1 MARLFS
7 DQLEILRASYPD
19 AGGRAVGMLRQAI
32 NMAYQ
37 TIGSLHHWNY
47 LRRRTQITTN
57 AKYATGTISTSG
69 TTVTLASGTWPTWA
83 ASAQLIV
90 GNNVYRVAS
99 RTSNSVLVLQA
110 DRYPVTA
117 LAAGTAYTLVQ
128 TEYLLPTNWVRM
140 ERMVQ
145 TGTVWETTFVPPE
158 ESLELATLL
167 WTSTRPWRYTIRG
180 AQYGPTGRRAI
191 EFLPPP
197 DSEYTF
203 DIVYEA
209 KPNPRAA
216 PTEYTTGTISITS
229 ASVTGVG
236 TAFTSS
242 MIGRYLRV
250 GSSSAL
256 PTGIIG
262 DNPVYTEYK
271 IIAVGSATTL
281 TLETAADTVTSAKY
295 LIDDAVDI
303 EQGPLMV
310 LFDRMCKSEF
320 ADMNNLDTRAA
331 EYQRMIEALR
341 LAMADDSP
349 TGREPSGGN
358 GGSGP
363 YGMVAAQHSTP
374 RAT

>member
-1 MARLFS
+1 MPRLFA
-7 DQLEILRASYPD
+7 DQLEILRATYPD
-19 AGGRAVGMLRQAI
+19 AGGRAVGMMRQAI
-32 NMAYQ
+32 NTAYQ

-90 GNNVYRVAS
+90 GNNVYRAAT
-99 RTSNSVLVLQA
+99 RTSGTVLVLQS

-117 LAAGTAYTLVQ
+117 IAAGTAYTLVQ

-145 TGTVWETTFVPPE
+145 TGTMWETTFVPPE

-216 PTEYTTGTISITS
+216 PVEYSTGTISVSTT
-229 ASVTGVG
+229 AVTGVG
-236 TAFTSS
+236 TAFTSA

-250 GSSSAL
+250 GSASAL

-271 IIAVGSATTL
+271 ITAVGSATTL
-281 TLETAADTVTSAKY
+281 TLESAADTATTVKY
-295 LIDDAVDI
+295 LIDDVMDI
-303 EQGPLMV
+303 EQGSMLE
-310 LFDRMCKSEF
+310 LFDRLCDSVFENMAK
-320 ADMNNLDTRAA
+320 LDTRVAA
-331 EYQRMIEALR
+331 RQLMIDSLR
-341 LAMADDSP
+341 LAMADDRP
-349 TGREPSGGN
+349 NGREPSGGV
-358 GGSGP
+358 GGTDRYS
-363 YGMVAAQHSTP
+363 MVAAQHSTP

>member
-1 MARLFS
+1 
-7 DQLEILRASYPD
+7 
-19 AGGRAVGMLRQAI
+19 MLRQAI
-32 NMAYQ
+32 NTAYQ
-37 TIGSLHHWNY
+37 SIGAMHHWNY

-69 TTVTLASGTWPTWA
+69 TTVTLVSGTWPTWA

-90 GNNVYRVAS
+90 GNNVYRAAS
-99 RTSNSVLVLQA
+99 RTSDSVLVLQS

-128 TEYLLPTNWVRM
+128 TEYLLPTNWQRM

-145 TGTVWETTFVPPE
+145 TGTVWETVFVPPE

-197 DSEYTF
+197 DTEYTF

-216 PTEYTTGTISITS
+216 PVEYTTGTISISTT
-229 ASVTGVG
+229 AVTGVG
-236 TAFTSS
+236 TAFTSA

-250 GSSSAL
+250 GTSSAL

-271 IIAVGSATTL
+271 IIAVGSTTTL
-281 TLETAADTVTSAKY
+281 TLESAADTATSVKF

-303 EQGPLMV
+303 EQGPMME
-310 LFDRMCKSEF
+310 LFDRLCDSIFENMAK
-320 ADMNNLDTRAA
+320 LDTRAA
-331 EYQRMIEALR
+331 AYQLMIASLK
-341 LAMADDSP
+341 LAMSDDTP
-349 TGREPSGGN
+349 TGRTPPSGQ
-358 GGSGP
+358 GSGDL

-374 RAT
+374 RAN